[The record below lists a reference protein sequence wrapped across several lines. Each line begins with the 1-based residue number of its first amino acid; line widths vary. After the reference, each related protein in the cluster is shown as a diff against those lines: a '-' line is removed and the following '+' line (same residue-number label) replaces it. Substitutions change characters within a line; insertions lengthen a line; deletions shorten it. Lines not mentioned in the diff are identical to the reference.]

1 MPEYINIIIT
11 GAVGLTVWLI
21 QEHRKTRA
29 LRKKADDTTE
39 KIVFVLLRDR
49 LVAAHK
55 RIIEDWSVT
64 TSELQSFREMHQLY
78 IEAGGHGPA
87 SHLIED
93 IERVKLVAN

>member
-1 MPEYINIIIT
+1 MPEYVNIIIT
-11 GAVGLTVWLI
+11 GAVGLAVWFI
-21 QEHRKTRA
+21 QETRKSHA

-78 IEAGGHGPA
+78 IEAGGNGPA

-93 IERVKLVAN
+93 IERVKLVAD

>member
-11 GAVGLTVWLI
+11 GIVGLVVSFI
-21 QEHRKTRA
+21 QEARKTHA
-29 LRKKADDTTE
+29 LRKKANDTTE

-49 LVAAHK
+49 LIAAHK

-78 IEAGGHGPA
+78 IEAGGNGPA

>member
-11 GAVGLTVWLI
+11 GTVGLAVWFV
-21 QEHRKTRA
+21 QETRKTRA

-55 RIIEDWSVT
+55 RIIEDWRVT

-78 IEAGGHGPA
+78 IEAGGNGPA

-93 IERVKLVAN
+93 IERVKLVAD

>member
-1 MPEYINIIIT
+1 MPEYVNIIVT
-11 GAVGLTVWLI
+11 GVVGLAVWFV
-21 QEHRKTRA
+21 QEARRNHA

-49 LVAAHK
+49 LIAEHK
-55 RIIEDWSVT
+55 RIIAAWSVT

-78 IEAGGHGPA
+78 IEAGGNGPA

-93 IERVKLVAN
+93 IAHVKLVSD